1 MYPQREF
8 SRAIRTTKATST
20 SPIAGLP
27 VRWGVGPSSAS
38 EAAMPAQDRV
48 RGDQAA
54 APQCAGAAAARARR
68 TRPDPPSPGAVVGW
82 RGAGWTPR
90 AAARGARCAC
100 WRTGDPTAGPAPAAD
115 RRSSKATAATCW
127 DHVRP
132 AIIAGQRPRID
143 FWHPAASTDPGWAYQ
158 RVRGCSLKPLV
169 SHRAGFWHPTGSLV
183 FRSIRGAARSAGRS
197 DAPGMAKVRDLG
209 G

>member
-1 MYPQREF
+1 
-8 SRAIRTTKATST
+8 
-20 SPIAGLP
+20 
-27 VRWGVGPSSAS
+27 
-38 EAAMPAQDRV
+38 MPAQDRV

-169 SHRAGFWHPTGSLV
+169 SHMAGFWHPTGSMSACATRRC
-183 FRSIRGAARSAGRS
+183 RSWHGAPRAGSRRRSARAPTPSAQEPDAVRECAGEPGQTSRS
-197 DAPGMAKVRDLG
+197 GTAV
-209 G
+209 